1 MIQSA
6 AAIQSEFHLL
16 RKRIES
22 VPQHI
27 KAEVQALRE
36 KVASHAE
43 VQELTEK
50 LKRSA
55 GDVSTVLEQQD
66 LAERMAKLELQVGY
80 MSQQAAER
88 MAKLELQVRY
98 MSQQATEI
106 VDSLAYSRLHCTDT
120 SAVSAQVSARAPF
133 IRPALQQQMTEMQVL
148 QSVGMPFGQNYSL
161 QQRHSS
167 MCTHEHMQPQQPIF
181 PSHRSVSWHDDWSDV
196 WV

>member
-36 KVASHAE
+36 KVASRAE

-66 LAERMAKLELQVGY
+66 L
-80 MSQQAAER
+80 AER